1 MRYKAENDA
10 DAAARRI
17 GIELSVQSIGFSVH
31 KMRGWVMFSD
41 SNCF

>member
-17 GIELSVQSIGFSVH
+17 AIELSVQCIGFRVH
-31 KMRGWVMFSD
+31 KMRGWVMPSD